1 MKKVLIA
8 FDGIHFS
15 KSAFEF
21 AKKLHEI
28 NPILITG
35 IFLPQISYANVW
47 SYGDGIGGPLF
58 VPSLDDSETEAIEK
72 NIVAFED
79 LCKRNDIE
87 YRVRKDFTDL
97 ALPELK
103 KESRFADI
111 MIIGSETFYENMG
124 TGDPNTYLK
133 DALHGIECPAI
144 IVPNSFTFPLSNIL
158 AYDGSESSV
167 FAIKQFIYLL
177 PELVNNKTMLINIVS
192 DEEKN
197 IPDEA
202 YIEEL
207 TARHFKDLT
216 ITKLEIDPKKH
227 FATWMADRTS
237 SILVSGAFGRSSFSN
252 VFKKSFIADVIK
264 QHKVPVFVSHK

>member
-15 KSAFEF
+15 KSAVEF

-28 NPILITG
+28 NPILLTG

-87 YRVRKDFTDL
+87 FRVRKDFTDL

-103 KESRFADI
+103 KESRFADL

-133 DALHGIECPAI
+133 DALHGIECPAV
-144 IVPNSFTFPLSNIL
+144 IVPNNFTFPLNNIL

-177 PELVNNKTMLINIVS
+177 PELVNNKTMLINIIS
-192 DEEKN
+192 DDEKN

-216 ITKLEIDPKKH
+216 ITKLEIDSKKY
-227 FATWMADRTS
+227 FSTWIADRGA

-252 VFKKSFIADVIK
+252 VFRKSFIADVIK